1 MVITVSDFKRGLR
14 ILLENDPYVI
24 LDVHAQS
31 PSARGAATITKLK
44 VRNLR
49 TGAVFERSFRGSEK
63 LEQPDLEFRPVQFL
77 YKDDEGF
84 HFMDTGSYDQICL
97 KAEEVGDGAGFLKDG
112 LDDIRSV
119 VFNGKV
125 ISVDLPNTVVLRV
138 EDTAP
143 SIKGGTAQA
152 QTKPALLETGLTI
165 QVPSYMEPGEDIVV
179 DTRDARF
186 ISRAKG

>member
-1 MVITVSDFKRGLR
+1 MVISVSDFKRGLR

-49 TGAVFERSFRGSEK
+49 TSAVFEKSFRGSEK
-63 LEQPDLEFRPVQFL
+63 LEQPDLEFRAVQFL
-77 YKDDEGF
+77 YRDDDGF
-84 HFMDTGSYDQICL
+84 HFMDTASYDQIAL
-97 KAEEVGDGAGFLKDG
+97 TADEIGDAAGYLKDG
-112 LDDIRSV
+112 MEDIRSV

-138 EDTAP
+138 METAP

-179 DTRDARF
+179 DTRDQRF

>member
-1 MVITVSDFKRGLR
+1 MVITTADFKRGLR
-14 ILLENDPYVI
+14 ILLDGDPYVI

-49 TGAVFERSFRGSEK
+49 TAAVFERSFRGNER
-63 LEQPDLEFRPVQFL
+63 LEQPDMEYRAVQFL

-84 HFMDTGSYDQICL
+84 HFMDVASYDQIQL
-97 KAEEVGDGAGFLKDG
+97 TADEIGDGAGFLKDG
-112 LDDIRSV
+112 LEDIRSV
-119 VFNGKV
+119 VFNGRV
-125 ISVDLPNTVVLRV
+125 ISIDLPNTVVLRV
-138 EDTAP
+138 METAP

-152 QTKPALLETGLTI
+152 QTKPALLETGISI
-165 QVPSYMEPGEDIVV
+165 QVPAYMEPDEDIIV